1 VFLWLMIA
9 SDTANLVLPN
19 DVATLQHM
27 VQQLL
32 SDVNK
37 QARQIVD
44 LQSQLEWFKRHV
56 FGRRSEKLD
65 ANQLTLFEG
74 MTQTAPQP
82 EDVPAAAPRKPTG
95 VTEQSRRHRNGR
107 VPLPVHLPRE
117 RIEHHPPQEDL
128 VCSCCGRAKQV
139 MGEEITEELDYV
151 PASFVVR
158 QHVRFKYVCR
168 HCQGGVVIADL
179 PPRPIEKGR
188 PGPGLLAHVLTS
200 KYADH
205 LPLHRQQGIFRRHDV
220 DIHRSTMCD
229 WVRDCA
235 HLLAPI
241 VHYLKQLILL
251 SKVINTDDT
260 PVPVLDGSRTQT
272 RKGYLWTYIGDR
284 CTVVFDYTA
293 THSRD
298 GPVAFLGEYGGY
310 VQADA
315 YQGYDAFFGMGHA
328 TEVGCW
334 AHARRGFYEALT
346 TDPRR
351 AHEMLALIG
360 KLYDVERQ
368 AKENELDVPAV
379 KELRQER
386 SKPILDAIHA
396 RLNDWSIEL
405 LPKSPIGQAVSYALG
420 QWKALNRYVDDGDLE
435 IDNNL
440 SERVLRTVCIGRK
453 NWLFAGSDE
462 GAKRAAIIYSLVATC
477 KLSHVDPFA
486 YLRDVLD
493 RISTHPASRIVELT
507 PSAWTPTSQHP

>member
-1 VFLWLMIA
+1 MTVT
-9 SDTANLVLPN
+9 DPANLTLPD
-19 DVATLQHM
+19 DVATLQRM

-32 SDVNK
+32 SNVNE

-44 LQSQLEWFKRHV
+44 LQSRLEWFKRHV

-74 MTQTAPQP
+74 MTQAPPQA
-82 EDVPAAAPRKPTG
+82 EHGSAAVSQRPADMTDK
-95 VTEQSRRHRNGR
+95 SRPHRNGR
-107 VPLPVHLPRE
+107 VPLPAHLPRE
-117 RIEHHPPQEDL
+117 RIEHHPPQEEL
-128 VCSCCGRAKQV
+128 ICSCCGQAKQI

-158 QHVRFKYVCR
+158 QHVRFKYVCK
-168 HCQGGVVIADL
+168 HCQEGVVIADL

-188 PGPGLLAHVLTS
+188 PGTGLLAHVLTS

-205 LPLHRQQGIFRRHDV
+205 LPLNRQQGIFRRHEV

-235 HLLAPI
+235 HLLSPI

-260 PVPVLDGSRTQT
+260 PVPVLDDSRTQT
-272 RKGYLWTYIGDR
+272 RKGYLWVYIGDR
-284 CTVVFDYTA
+284 CIAVFDYTP

-298 GPVAFLGEYGGY
+298 GPVAFLGDYGGY

-315 YQGYDAFFGMGHA
+315 YKGYDAFFAMGRA

-334 AHARRGFYEALT
+334 AHARRGFYDAIT
-346 TDPRR
+346 TDPRY

-379 KELRQER
+379 KELRQEH
-386 SKPILDAIHA
+386 SKPVLDAIHTC
-396 RLNDWSIEL
+396 LNDWSIEL
-405 LPKSPIGQAVSYALG
+405 LPKSPIGQAVSYARA
-420 QWKALNRYVDDGDLE
+420 QWEALNRYLDDGDLE
-435 IDNNL
+435 IDHNL
-440 SERVLRTVCIGRK
+440 SERVLRTVAIGRNYVK
-453 NWLFAGSDE
+453 
-462 GAKRAAIIYSLVATC
+462 
-477 KLSHVDPFA
+477 
-486 YLRDVLD
+486 
-493 RISTHPASRIVELT
+493 SRIMC
-507 PSAWTPTSQHP
+507 SALC

>member
-1 VFLWLMIA
+1 MTVP
-9 SDTANLVLPN
+9 DTANLALPN
-19 DVATLQHM
+19 DIATLQRM

-32 SDVNK
+32 SNVNE

-74 MTQTAPQP
+74 MTQTAP
-82 EDVPAAAPRKPTG
+82 EGEGAAVEGQRKPVG
-95 VTEQSRRHRNGR
+95 VTDKSRQHRNGR
-107 VPLPVHLPRE
+107 VPLPAHLPRE
-117 RIEHHPPQEDL
+117 RIEYHPPKEEL
-128 VCSCCGRAKQV
+128 ICSCCGQAKQI

-158 QHVRFKYVCR
+158 QHVRIKYVCR
-168 HCQGGVVIADL
+168 HCQEGVVIADL

-188 PGPGLLAHVLTS
+188 PGTGLLAHVLTS
-200 KYADH
+200 KFADH
-205 LPLHRQQGIFRRHDV
+205 LPLHRQQGIFKRHDV

-235 HLLAPI
+235 HLLLPI
-241 VHYLKQLILL
+241 VRYLKQLILL
-251 SKVINTDDT
+251 SRIINTDDT
-260 PVPVLDGSRTQT
+260 PVPVLDDSRTQT

-284 CTVVFDYTA
+284 YTVVFDYTP

-298 GPVAFLGEYGGY
+298 GPVAFLGEYAGY

-315 YQGYDAFFGMGHA
+315 YKGYDAFFETGKA

-334 AHARRGFYEALT
+334 AHTRRKFYDART
-346 TDPRR
+346 TDPRC

-360 KLYDVERQ
+360 KLYAVERQ
-368 AKENELDVPAV
+368 AKENELDGSAI
-379 KELRQER
+379 KELRQQH
-386 SKPILDAIHA
+386 SKPVLDEIST

-405 LPKSPIGQAVSYALG
+405 LPKSRIGQAVSYARA
-420 QWKALNRYVDDGDLE
+420 QWEALNRYLDAGDLD

-440 SERVLRTVCIGRK
+440 SERVLRTVAIGRK

-462 GAKRAAIIYSLVATC
+462 GAKRAAVIYSLIATC
-477 KLSHVDPFA
+477 KLCRIDPFA

-493 RISTHPASRIVELT
+493 RVSTHPASRIADLT
-507 PSAWTPTSQHP
+507 PLGWKL

>member
-1 VFLWLMIA
+1 MTVP
-9 SDTANLVLPN
+9 DTTNLTLP
-19 DVATLQHM
+19 DDIATLQRM

-32 SDVNK
+32 FNVNE

-56 FGRRSEKLD
+56 FGRRSEKLN

-74 MTQTAPQP
+74 MTQTTP
-82 EDVPAAAPRKPTG
+82 EGEGAAGGHHRKPVG
-95 VTEQSRRHRNGR
+95 VTDRSRSHRNGR
-107 VPLPVHLPRE
+107 VPLPAHLPRE
-117 RIEHHPPQEDL
+117 RIEHHPPKEEL
-128 VCSCCGRAKQV
+128 ICSCCGQAKQI

-151 PASFVVR
+151 PASFIVR
-158 QHVRFKYVCR
+158 QHVRFKYVCK
-168 HCQGGVVIADL
+168 HCQEGVVIADL

-188 PGPGLLAHVLTS
+188 PGTGLLAHVLTS

-205 LPLHRQQGIFRRHDV
+205 MPLNRQQGIFRRHDV

-235 HLLAPI
+235 HLLTPI

-260 PVPVLDGSRTQT
+260 PVPVLDDSRAQT
-272 RKGYLWTYIGDR
+272 RKGYLWTYIGER
-284 CTVVFDYTA
+284 RTVVFDYTP

-298 GPVAFLGEYGGY
+298 GPVAFLGDYVGY

-315 YQGYDAFFGMGHA
+315 YKGYDAFFGMGHA

-334 AHARRGFYEALT
+334 AHARRGFYDAIT
-346 TDPRR
+346 TDPRC

-368 AKENELDVPAV
+368 AKENKLDVPAV
-379 KELRQER
+379 KELRQR
-386 SKPILDAIHA
+386 HSKPIFHEIHT

-405 LPKSPIGQAVSYALG
+405 LPKSPIGQAVSYARG
-420 QWKALNRYVDDGDLE
+420 QWEALNRYLGDGELA
-435 IDNNL
+435 IDNTL
-440 SERVLRTVCIGRK
+440 SERVLRTVAIGRR
-453 NWLFAGSDE
+453 NWMFAGSDE
-462 GAKRAAIIYSLVATC
+462 GAKRAAVIYSLIATC
-477 KLSHVDPFA
+477 KLCHIDPFA

-493 RISTHPASRIVELT
+493 RVSTHPANRIAELT
-507 PSAWTPTSQHP
+507 PSAWAQTSPRF